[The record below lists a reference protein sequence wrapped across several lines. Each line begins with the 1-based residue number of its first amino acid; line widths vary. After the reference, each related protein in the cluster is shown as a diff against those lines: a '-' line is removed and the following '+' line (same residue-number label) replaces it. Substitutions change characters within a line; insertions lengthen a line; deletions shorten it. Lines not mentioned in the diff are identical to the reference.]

1 MDQQGDDMGKGVE
14 ADYARM
20 ADKWGSQEAPRR
32 AKARLGKPG
41 RKLMLQ
47 RSNCYAASLLIMSL
61 CTCNRLDASEQERN
75 LIRRID
81 SAELARETNLAGYT
95 VTECYMIKNCHFSR
109 PAEATVEMTY
119 KRGEGKTYK
128 VLSRSGPSLLQNA
141 VLDGLIR
148 EESQMSRGR
157 LRQQAIITSA
167 NYDMKLIAQK
177 LVDGTMCD
185 AIELIPKRKSPYLLK
200 GRMWVNASDMML
212 VKIEGQPPTSASFFE
227 GRPEIVR
234 EYKQIHGFSLAQH
247 NHAVS
252 SKFLVGQST
261 VDIDYRDYHVITTP
275 R

>member
-109 PAEATVEMTY
+109 SAEATVEMTY

-157 LRQQAIITSA
+157 LRQQAIIS
-167 NYDMKLIAQK
+167 
-177 LVDGTMCD
+177 
-185 AIELIPKRKSPYLLK
+185 ELRYE
-200 GRMWVNASDMML
+200 AD
-212 VKIEGQPPTSASFFE
+212 
-227 GRPEIVR
+227 RP
-234 EYKQIHGFSLAQH
+234 
-247 NHAVS
+247 AV
-252 SKFLVGQST
+252 G
-261 VDIDYRDYHVITTP
+261 
-275 R
+275 